1 MSRYILLIAI
11 LATAIL
17 GTGMVYAQTTLID
30 PSGDGGFETGTD
42 FPANGWSVV
51 NDTQNPNRNQ
61 YYVGYAPTQHAGS
74 LCAFISNSSTNWTS
88 ANQAAYR
95 HIYRDVSF
103 PANASDISLSFFYKL
118 STLDSTNDGFRIYL
132 CDPGYTPTTNSYPT
146 GTQIGLTWYDDYTTW
161 TQQTINLDA
170 SIYAGTNKRLV
181 ITWRNNNS
189 NPRGLGALDNI
200 SLTYVPLPANPSSFT
215 ATASNYDQID
225 LSWVLNGTPD
235 NVLLAWNTSNTFGTP
250 SGSYSPGSSISGG
263 GSVLLYNSNST
274 SFNHTGRNPETNYY
288 YKVWSL
294 NGAGPTYSSGVTS
307 NATTPYAPI
316 SAFPWTETFETS
328 STTRSKWT
336 QIKVTGTKS
345 WTYATGAGGG
355 SITTAHNGTL
365 NARFTGSSGG
375 PWVTKL
381 VSPVLNLS
389 TLTSAQLR
397 FWYGQEFWS
406 PDQNELKVYYRQSIG
421 SSWVQLAHYTSNIA
435 SWAEVV
441 LSLPNLSSTYQ
452 IAFEGIDR
460 YGRPNV
466 VDDVVVE
473 VPTPIPGVSET
484 ALAFGV
490 TDLTSGS
497 SAREFRFYNLGYGVL
512 NVQGMILYGNDSD
525 QFELVDDNDYPIS
538 LEADEYI
545 SVQLYFKPTVVGAK
559 NTNLYVQDDL
569 GKNLYAIPVSGH
581 GAIEKFRDGFE
592 SETNFS
598 LSFYNWTQHDGDGY
612 ATYTISGVTFTNKGY
627 TGSYIAFNPSA
638 TSPALSSLW
647 NAYNGSKY
655 AACMAATTAPN
666 NDWLISQAISCG
678 NNPVI
683 SFYAKSITS
692 AYGLER
698 FKVLYSTTGNNY
710 VNFTTY
716 LAGSAGTYV
725 EAPTSWTN
733 YTYVLPPDCANTT
746 VYIAIQCVSND
757 AFSFQVDDFVAGDY
771 GSPQFYVSPTNYEFP
786 EFFINYTRSKQF
798 TIANN
803 GGGTMQIVEGGI
815 SFSSGSSP
823 YFKLKDLPALPLT
836 LNGGESTTFTVTYN
850 SDREATHSATLS
862 IIDNLS
868 KATHTVA
875 ISGITTDNTITQKP
889 YMEGF
894 EPSYEGGVEFQV
906 QGWVRR
912 DSDADGYNWLLVNS
926 PTMAKSGNW
935 LAASQSWVS
944 DAKNPAPG
952 PETLN
957 SKAEQEL
964 LPTTKSQRSAQAKGA
979 LTPNNWLISPP
990 ITISAGDSLSYW
1002 IGGYNSTWFAEH
1014 YALVVSTTGPE
1025 ADQFTDTLLEET
1037 LTTDAWGYRAFSL
1050 NAYDGQTIYFA
1061 FRHYNCTDQLA
1072 LRIDD
1077 FKLKANNT
1085 EIYQDYVGDPVEGN
1099 NYFKIT
1105 MQQEILDENFPNTL
1119 LVVAEGWLSAASTAL
1134 VNGSVGYGEP
1144 QQYIENAGLTVQLSG
1159 VNLSGAR
1166 LRITHNLDFI
1176 PLHLAYRT
1184 TEGSYGFVLPAQAS
1198 VWSDTQA
1205 DFVLPSLK
1213 AGEGLEIV
1221 FPNSAEATLPVE
1233 LSTFA
1238 VSISASYKVQLLW
1251 VTQSETNLLGYR
1263 VYRGRSDDF
1272 AVAALISGLIPA
1284 TNTSQQ
1290 QTYIYEDKEL
1300 NETGFYYYWLE
1311 HQELAG
1317 DCHLHGPVTINFSL
1331 TTDGTPEIPVVNG
1344 FSSIYPNP
1352 FNPSTRIRYGLEQK
1366 SDYSLKVYNLKGQ
1379 VVRTLELGS
1388 KDKGYY
1394 TADWNG
1400 RDDNNSACSSGV
1412 YFFVL
1417 QAGTQSFSRK
1427 AILAK

>member
-17 GTGMVYAQTTLID
+17 GTGLVYAQTTVTI
-30 PSGDGGFETGTD
+30 GTGT
-42 FPANGWSVV
+42 S
-51 NDTQNPNRNQ
+51 TQRQPFGST
-61 YYVGYAPTQHAGS
+61 YGYERS
-74 LCAFISNSSTNWTS
+74 
-88 ANQAAYR
+88 
-95 HIYRDVSF
+95 
-103 PANASDISLSFFYKL
+103 
-118 STLDSTNDGFRIYL
+118 
-132 CDPGYTPTTNSYPT
+132 
-146 GTQIGLTWYDDYTTW
+146 
-161 TQQTINLDA
+161 A
-170 SIYAGTNKRLV
+170 SIYTAAEIGDHGR
-181 ITWRNNNS
+181 ITQIAWYVDTRKNNS
-189 NPRGLGALDNI
+189 IPTKIYL
-200 SLTYVPLPANPSSFT
+200 
-215 ATASNYDQID
+215 AT
-225 LSWVLNGTPD
+225 
-235 NVLLAWNTSNTFGTP
+235 TSNTTLT
-250 SGSYSPGSSISGG
+250 STTWSSLTS
-263 GSVLLYNSNST
+263 SATQVFSANRNFNST
-274 SFNHTGRNPETNYY
+274 GWAIIDITDFDFTTNNLLVLCETNEGG
-288 YKVWSL
+288 
-294 NGAGPTYSSGVTS
+294 NGSGNQPS
-307 NATTPYAPI
+307 FRY
-316 SAFPWTETFETS
+316 TS
-328 STTRSKWT
+328 STGMHQYWAQNSTAP
-336 QIKVTGTKS
+336 TG
-345 WTYATGAGGG
+345 
-355 SITTAHNGTL
+355 NGTV
-365 NARFTGSSGG
+365 NANR
-375 PWVTKL
+375 
-381 VSPVLNLS
+381 
-389 TLTSAQLR
+389 
-397 FWYGQEFWS
+397 
-406 PDQNELKVYYRQSIG
+406 
-421 SSWVQLAHYTSNIA
+421 
-435 SWAEVV
+435 
-441 LSLPNLSSTYQ
+441 PNLQ
-452 IAFEGIDR
+452 ITILPPE
-460 YGRPNV
+460 
-466 VDDVVVE
+466 
-473 VPTPIPGVSET
+473 PGVSET
-484 ALAFGV
+484 AVEFGV
-490 TDLTSGS
+490 TDTTAGS
-497 SAREFRFYNLGYGVL
+497 AAREFRFYNIGYGVMNL
-512 NVQGMILYGNDSD
+512 QGMAILGGNSD
-525 QFELVDDNDYPIS
+525 QFQLVDANTYPKA
-538 LEADEYI
+538 LGHDEYV
-545 SVQLYFKPTVVGAK
+545 SVQLYFKPSLVGAK
-559 NTNLYVQDDL
+559 TSNLYIQDDL
-569 GKNLYAIPVSGH
+569 GKNLYAIPLSGH

-592 SETNFS
+592 SYTDFNKT
-598 LSFYNWTQHDGDGY
+598 LTPWTQYDGDGRT
-612 ATYTISGVTFTNKGY
+612 TYPISDVTFTNQGY

-638 TSPALSSLW
+638 TTPALSSYW
-647 NAYNGSKY
+647 NAYSGSKY
-655 AACMAATTAPN
+655 AACMAATTPPN
-666 NDWLISQAISCG
+666 NDWLISPALNFG

-683 SFYAKSITS
+683 SFYARSITS
-692 AYGLER
+692 TYGLER
-698 FKVLYSTTGNNY
+698 FKVLYSTTGNSY
-710 VNFTTY
+710 TNFTNY
-716 LAGSAGTYV
+716 LAGSAATYV

-733 YTYVLPPDCANTT
+733 YTYTLPPACSNTT
-746 VYIAIQCVSND
+746 VYIAIQCVSSN
-757 AFSFQVDDFVAGDY
+757 AFSFQVDNFVAGDY
-771 GSPQFYVSPTNYEFP
+771 GVPQFNVSPTSYEFP
-786 EFFINYTRSKQF
+786 EFYINYTRSKQF

-815 SFSSGSSP
+815 SLSGSP
-823 YFKLKDLPALPLT
+823 YIKLKDLPTLPLT
-836 LNGGESTTFTVTYN
+836 LNGGESTTFSVTYN

-862 IIDNLS
+862 ITDNLS
-868 KATHTVA
+868 KTTHTVA
-875 ISGITTDNTITQKP
+875 VSGSTTDNTITQKP

-894 EPSYEGGVEFQV
+894 EPSYENGTEFQV

-1002 IGGYNSTWFAEH
+1002 IGAYNSTWFAEH
-1014 YALVVSTTGPE
+1014 YALVISTTGPE

-1077 FKLKANNT
+1077 VKVKAFNT

-1099 NYFKIT
+1099 NYFKIS
-1105 MQQEILDENFPNTL
+1105 MQQNIQDVNYSNEL
-1119 LVVAEGWLSAASTAL
+1119 LVVAEGWLTSASTAL
-1134 VNGSVGYGEP
+1134 VNGSVGYANP

-1159 VNLSGAR
+1159 VSLSGAR

-1251 VTQSETNLLGYR
+1251 VTQYETNLLGYR

-1317 DCHLHGPVTINFSL
+1317 DCHLHGPVSIDYNLSQG
-1331 TTDGTPEIPVVNG
+1331 GTPEIPVVNG

-1352 FNPSTRIRYGLEQK
+1352 FNPSTRIRFGLEQK
-1366 SDYSLKVYNLKGQ
+1366 TDFSLKVYNLKGQ
-1379 VVRTLELGS
+1379 MVRTLEQGN

-1394 TADWNG
+1394 TVDWNG
-1400 RDDNNSACSSGV
+1400 RDDNNAACSSGV